1 MNSVTDRLVNDC
13 GRLNTSTASPSGDSL
28 EPSPLSTTHEPSPLS
43 RNSEPEVKQRESVV
57 QWMNGILPHLSLS
70 VDASDEELRAILI
83 DGRVLCEL
91 LSKLKPEEAGDSTN
105 SPSSGSENLKRFLL
119 AMEKMEL
126 PRFQASDLENG
137 SMKNVFDCLIALQ
150 TQFRPQDG
158 GSNSVSPLASPNQSG
173 NVTMTRW
180 KSMIE
185 RYRRDDSQGGSFRP
199 FSSFRDE
206 RRRSARSPVMAE
218 ASAALMHHVGHKFHE
233 VFQFKQESYADLP
246 ASKISEMMKPNSL
259 DNAPTQSLLTVVNG
273 IIDESIERKNGEI
286 PHRVACLL
294 RKVVQEIERRIS
306 TQAEHLRMQNNL
318 FKAREEKYQ
327 SRIRVLEALATGTSE
342 ETQIVMNQL
351 QQIKSE
357 KSKMEV
363 KKKSE
368 EHNVARLK
376 KEKDETVQEIAA
388 LKQELDTAWKAYERD
403 CSQAEQE
410 IVALKQELETT
421 RKTSEQSCTPGENS
435 TGGGSQ
441 QEIAALKQEPEAAQK
456 SYEQHCSQAE
466 NNDSRSQQEIAA
478 LKQQLETARKTYE
491 QRCSQMEQE
500 AATSQQ
506 EIAALKELKQQLE
519 TARRTYEERCS
530 QVEKEASGSQQEI
543 QALKQELE
551 TARKTHEQ
559 RCSQMENKARGSQ
572 QEIEALKQELETAR
586 KTYEQCHSQM
596 GNETGGSQQ
605 EIEALKQE
613 LETARKTYEQCHSQM
628 GNETG
633 GSQQEIEAL
642 KQELETARKTYEQC
656 HSQMENEARGS
667 QQEIQALK
675 EELET
680 TRKTYEQRCSQME
693 NEARGSQQEIEAL
706 KQELETA
713 RKTYEQRCSQMEK
726 EARGSQQEL
735 EEKLKE
741 VMSLLTESRNR
752 VRELEIL
759 YETKSQRWIK
769 SQSIYEIFTEF
780 QLGALRELKFS
791 SQSIRQEVVKTQ
803 KIYIDEFNRLGVKT
817 KALEDTAANYYIVL
831 AENKKLHN
839 EVQELK
845 GNIRV
850 YCRVRPFLPGQK
862 DKQTI
867 VEYVGDNGELIVM
880 NPSKQGKEGRRSFRF
895 NKVYN
900 PTATQAQVF
909 SDIQPLIRSVLDG
922 YSVCIFAYGQTG
934 SGKTYT
940 MTGPDGATEE
950 QWGVNYRSLNDLFQI
965 SQKRRNAMAYE
976 IAVQMV
982 EIYNEQIRDL
992 LSSNGP
998 QKSLSVL
1005 PTTQPNG
1012 LAVPDA
1018 SMYPVNATSDV
1029 LDLMNI
1035 GLKNRA
1041 KSSTALNERSS
1052 RSHSV
1057 VTIHVSGTD
1066 LRSGSSMRSSLHL
1079 VDLAGSERVDRSEVK
1094 GDRLKEAQHINKSL
1108 AALGDVISALAQKS
1122 SHVPYRNSK
1131 LTQVLQSSLGGQA
1144 KTLMFVQLN
1153 PDHSSYSESV
1163 STLKFA
1169 ERVSGVELG
1178 AAKSSKDSKDVR
1190 ELMEQVASLKDTIGR
1205 REEEIDKLRLGK
1217 DVKVNGEKRGL
1228 NIFRR

>member
-1 MNSVTDRLVNDC
+1 MNSLTDRLVNDC

-206 RRRSARSPVMAE
+206 RRRSNRSPVMAE

-286 PHRVACLL
+286 PH
-294 RKVVQEIERRIS
+294 
-306 TQAEHLRMQNNL
+306 QNNL

-368 EHNVARLK
+368 EHDVARLK

-456 SYEQHCSQAE
+456 SYEQHCSQVD
-466 NNDSRSQQEIAA
+466 NKDSRSQQEIAA

-500 AATSQQ
+500 AAISQQ

-596 GNETGGSQQ
+596 GNE
-605 EIEALKQE
+605 A
-613 LETARKTYEQCHSQM
+613 
-628 GNETG
+628 G

-680 TRKTYEQRCSQME
+680 ARKTYEQRCSQME

-706 KQELETA
+706 KQQLETA

-752 VRELEIL
+752 ARELEIL

-998 QKSLSVL
+998 QKRYPQILYILSIQTAMLKIFVFLNFHTLSVL

-1041 KSSTALNERSS
+1041 NSSTALNERSS

-1153 PDHSSYSESV
+1153 PDHSSYSEST

-1205 REEEIDKLRLGK
+1205 REEEIDKLRHGK
-1217 DVKVNGEKRGL
+1217 DVKANGEKRGL
-1228 NIFRR
+1228 NIFRHDNNRYSNAEIFGVSRADIEERIS

>member
-1 MNSVTDRLVNDC
+1 MNSVNECR
-13 GRLNTSTASPSGDSL
+13 RLNVTIASPSGETQ
-28 EPSPLSTTHEPSPLS
+28 EPSQPSS
-43 RNSEPEVKQRESVV
+43 NSEPGVKQRDTVV
-57 QWMNGILPHLSLS
+57 QWMNGMLPHLSLS
-70 VDASDEELRAILI
+70 VEASDEELRAILI

-91 LSKLKPEEAGDSTN
+91 LSKLKPEEDGDSTN
-105 SPSSGSENLKRFLL
+105 SPSSGSENLSRFLL

-158 GSNSVSPLASPNQSG
+158 GCSSLNSPASPDASG
-173 NVTMTRW
+173 RMTRW
-180 KSMIE
+180 KSMVE
-185 RYRRDDSQGGSFRP
+185 RYGRDDAQGRTSERFRP

-206 RRRSARSPVMAE
+206 RRKSDKRGLTRSPVMAE

-233 VFQFKQESYADLP
+233 VFQLKQESYADLP
-246 ASKISEMMKPNSL
+246 ASKISEMMKSNSL

-294 RKVVQEIERRIS
+294 KKIVQEIERRIS

-357 KSKMEV
+357 KTKMEV

-368 EHNVARLK
+368 EHDVARLK
-376 KEKDETVQEIAA
+376 KENDETVQEIAA
-388 LKQELDTAWKAYERD
+388 LKQELDTAWKAYQRD
-403 CSQAEQE
+403 CSQAEQQ

-421 RKTSEQSCTPGENS
+421 RKTSEQCGTPGENS
-435 TGGGSQ
+435 IGGGSQ
-441 QEIAALKQEPEAAQK
+441 QEIAALKQELETARK
-456 SYEQHCSQAE
+456 TYEQHCLQAE
-466 NNDSRSQQEIAA
+466 NKDSGSQQEIAD

-491 QRCSQMEQE
+491 QRCSEMEKE
-500 AATSQQ
+500 ATMSQQ

-530 QVEKEASGSQQEI
+530 QVEKEVTESQQEI
-543 QALKQELE
+543 QALKEELE
-551 TARKTHEQ
+551 TARKTHE
-559 RCSQMENKARGSQ
+559 RSSQMENKAREYQ

-586 KTYEQCHSQM
+586 KTYEKCNSQM
-596 GNETGGSQQ
+596 ENEASGSQK

-613 LETARKTYEQCHSQM
+613 LETARKTYEKC
-628 GNETG
+628 N
-633 GSQQEIEAL
+633 
-642 KQELETARKTYEQC
+642 
-656 HSQMENEARGS
+656 SQMENEASGS

-680 TRKTYEQRCSQME
+680 
-693 NEARGSQQEIEAL
+693 
-706 KQELETA
+706 A
-713 RKTYEQRCSQMEK
+713 RKTYEQRCSKMEK
-726 EARGSQQEL
+726 EARGSQQDL

-741 VMSLLTESRNR
+741 VMSLLTESRNKA
-752 VRELEIL
+752 RELEIL

-769 SQSIYEIFTEF
+769 KQSIYEIFTEF

-817 KALEDTAANYYIVL
+817 KALEDTASHYCIVL

-880 NPSKQGKEGRRSFRF
+880 NPSKQVKEGRRSFTF

-900 PTATQAQVF
+900 PAATQAQVF

-950 QWGVNYRSLNDLFQI
+950 DWGVNYRSLNDLFQI
-965 SQKRRNAMAYE
+965 SQKRRNAIAYE
-976 IAVQMV
+976 ISVQMV

-1018 SMYPVNATSDV
+1018 SMYPVKETSDV

-1057 VTIHVSGTD
+1057 VTIHVCGTD
-1066 LRSGSSMRSSLHL
+1066 LKGGSSMRSSLHL

-1153 PDHSSYSESV
+1153 PDHSSYSESI

-1178 AAKSSKDSKDVR
+1178 AAKSSKDSKDVK
-1190 ELMEQVASLKDTIGR
+1190 ELMEQVASLKDTIGKR
-1205 REEEIDKLRLGK
+1205 DEEIDRLRPGK
-1217 DVKVNGEKRGL
+1217 DVKVNGEKRGTNTL
-1228 NIFRR
+1228 RR